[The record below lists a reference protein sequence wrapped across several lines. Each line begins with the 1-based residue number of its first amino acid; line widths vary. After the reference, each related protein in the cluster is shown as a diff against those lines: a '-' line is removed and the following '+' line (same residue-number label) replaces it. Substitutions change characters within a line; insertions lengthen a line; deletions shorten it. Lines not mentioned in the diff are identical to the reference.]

1 MIRKAFIMFIKQGCE
16 LEYEKRHNPIWPEL
30 EATLLEHGVH
40 SYSIFLHPDK
50 RHLFAHAEIENEGQW
65 NAISST
71 DVCQK
76 WWQWMSEIMETNPDL
91 SPKAVNCE
99 EVFHMRHPQVKP

>member
-1 MIRKAFIMFIKQGCE
+1 MSIKQGCE

-30 EATLLEHGVH
+30 EATLLEHGVR

-50 RHLFAHAEIENEGQW
+50 RYLFAYAEIENEGLW
-65 NAISST
+65 NAIPST

-76 WWQWMSEIMETNPDL
+76 WWQWMSEIMETNPDM
-91 SPKAVNCE
+91 SPKTVNCE
-99 EVFHMRHPQVKP
+99 EVFHMRHPQVKG